1 MITMMPQ
8 TLDFDIIRM
17 SFKSPL
23 HISRGK
29 DLYATSDAVLHSD
42 TIKSAIFAAA
52 LQSGDTFFEKK
63 DKIFFDSF
71 WLSSAMPFYGM
82 DYFFQRPLSW
92 EWDSEDKDTK
102 KITYLN
108 QKDFESAL
116 KNQTSLSLDYS
127 KLSFWE
133 KQQTQ
138 RVNIPHEIEDGES
151 LPFYLEKLYFKD
163 GAGLYFMIQTSNSD
177 KEAFLDK
184 LMGVMRLLGD
194 NGIGLQRNLGN
205 GRFEVKRD
213 KLTIEIPNDTNAVV
227 SVSLYCPNKEEIEDS
242 SLKNSYYQLM
252 KRGGWLSSPE
262 NEDFISFRKRS
273 IHMFTEGSVFPFLN
287 LDVKGKVHNLK
298 PEKVSMHE
306 VWRDGRS
313 IFLPISQ

>member
-1 MITMMPQ
+1 MSQ
-8 TLDFDIIRM
+8 TLEFDIIHM

-23 HISRGK
+23 HLSRGK

-52 LQSGDTFFEKK
+52 LQSGDTFFK
-63 DKIFFDSF
+63 DKDKDFFDSF
-71 WLSSAMPFYGM
+71 WLSSAMPFCGQ

-92 EWDSEDKDTK
+92 EWDSDNKDLK

-108 QKDFESAL
+108 QKDFENAL
-116 KNQTSLSLDYS
+116 KNQTNLSLDYS

-133 KQQTQ
+133 KLQTQ
-138 RVNIPHEIEDGES
+138 RVKIPHELEDSES
-151 LPFYLEKLYFKD
+151 QPFYLEKLYFKE
-163 GAGLYFMIQTSNSD
+163 GTGLYFIIQTD
-177 KEAFLDK
+177 KTGEEKECFLNN

-205 GRFEVKRD
+205 GRFEAKRE
-213 KLTIEIPNDTNAVV
+213 KLTIEVPSNPNAVV
-227 SVSLYCPNKEEIEDS
+227 SFSLYCPQQKEIQENV
-242 SLKNSYYQLM
+242 LKNSFYQLI

-273 IHMFTEGSVFPFLN
+273 VHMFTEGSVFPFSN
-287 LDVKGKVHNLK
+287 LDVKGHVWDLK
-298 PEKVSMHE
+298 PEKVDMHE

-313 IFLPISQ
+313 IFLPTIS